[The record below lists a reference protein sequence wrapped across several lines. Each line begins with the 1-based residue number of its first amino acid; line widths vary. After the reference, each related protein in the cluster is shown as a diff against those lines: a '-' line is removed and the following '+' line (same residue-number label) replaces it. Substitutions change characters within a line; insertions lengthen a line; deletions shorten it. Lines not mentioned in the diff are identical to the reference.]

1 MARIDKAPEGGKFR
15 ATAGAGLDGTAGAWG
30 NGEFINVLID
40 SSGEIDEASATDIVG
55 FIVTSEGQDADAAGN
70 KNVIGGR
77 VYTVFFQC
85 EIVEASTF
93 TAPTVSAGDSLW
105 ATAAGD
111 IVTSPATGDVFL
123 GHVLLGGERVVIN
136 MHSRPVSV

>member
-15 ATAGAGLDGTAGAWG
+15 ATAAAALDATAGAWG
-30 NGEFINVLID
+30 NGEFLNVLLNA
-40 SSGEIDEASATDIVG
+40 SGEIDVATAADVSG

-70 KNVIGGR
+70 KDVIGGR

-93 TAPTVSAGDSLW
+93 TAPTVSAGDQLW
-105 ATAAGD
+105 AKAAGD
-111 IVTSPATGDVFL
+111 VGTTGAAGNIFMGD
-123 GHVLLGGERVVIN
+123 VLLGADRVVIN

>member
-15 ATAGAGLDGTAGAWG
+15 ATAAAGLDATAGAWG
-30 NGEFINVLID
+30 AGEFLNVLID
-40 SSGEIDEASATDIVG
+40 SNGEIDEATATDIVG
-55 FIVTSEGQDADAAGN
+55 FIVTSEGQDADATAN
-70 KNVIGGR
+70 KLAIGGR

-93 TAPTVSAGDSLW
+93 AAPTVSAGDSIW

-111 IVTSPATGDVFL
+111 ITITPATGDVFL
-123 GHVLLGGERVVIN
+123 GHVLLGDERVVIN

>member
-15 ATAGAGLDGTAGAWG
+15 ATAAAGLDATAGAWG
-30 NGEFINVLID
+30 NGEFLNVGID
-40 SSGEIDEASATDIVG
+40 ASGELVVGTATDTVG

-70 KNVIGGR
+70 KDVIGGR

-93 TAPTVSAGDSLW
+93 TAPTVSAGDELW
-105 ATAAGD
+105 CKAAGD
-111 IVTSPATGDVFL
+111 VGTTGATGDMFL
-123 GHVLLGGERVVIN
+123 GTVLSGDERVVIN
-136 MHSRPVSV
+136 LHSRPVSV

>member
-15 ATAGAGLDGTAGAWG
+15 ATAAAAIDGTAGAWG
-30 NGEFINVLID
+30 NGEFLNVALD
-40 SSGEIDEASATDIVG
+40 ASGELAVATATDIDG
-55 FIVTSEGQDADAAGN
+55 FIVTSEGRDGDAAAD

-93 TAPTVSAGDSLW
+93 TAPTV
-105 ATAAGD
+105 AAGD
-111 IVTSPATGDVFL
+111 QLWAKAAGDV
-123 GHVLLGGERVVIN
+123 GTTGVLNDIFVGTVLSGGERVVIN
-136 MHSRPVSV
+136 INGKQPA

>member
-15 ATAGAGLDGTAGAWG
+15 ARASASLDATAGAWG
-30 NGEFINVLID
+30 AGEFLNVLLD
-40 SSGEIDEASATDIVG
+40 ASGELDVASATDVDG

-70 KNVIGGR
+70 KDVIGGR

-93 TAPTVSAGDSLW
+93 ANPTVSAGDQLW
-105 ATAAGD
+105 AKAAGD
-111 IVTSPATGDVFL
+111 VGTTGATGDIFM
-123 GHVLLGGERVVIN
+123 GTVLDSGERVVIN
-136 MHSRPVSV
+136 MHSRPVST

>member
-15 ATAGAGLDGTAGAWG
+15 AKAAAGLNGTAGAWG
-30 NGEFINVLID
+30 NGEFLNVALD
-40 SSGEIDEASATDIVG
+40 ANGELAVGGAADVDG

-85 EIVEASTF
+85 EIMDASTF
-93 TAPTVSAGDSLW
+93 TAPTV
-105 ATAAGD
+105 AAGD
-111 IVTSPATGDVFL
+111 VLWAKAAGDVGTTGAL
-123 GHVLLGGERVVIN
+123 GDIFMGTVLDDGERVVIN
-136 MHSRPVSV
+136 MNGKQPST